1 MSQDELTSLYRWY
14 PISIKEVNPSV
25 EITWRFFGD
34 HRFTEPFFGESY
46 PPTQIS
52 ARVDLRTN
60 STALTQ
66 FDTIDGVQPTAF
78 IFHASRCGSTLVSQ
92 LLATLP
98 QCIVIS
104 EAPAI
109 DDALKLAH
117 PSNPSD
123 SDGGMELLKRVVR
136 CFGQR
141 RFQDEQHLFIKL
153 DSWQITAL
161 PLLRHAFPTTPLVF
175 IYRNPYEILAS
186 HRRQRGMQMV
196 PGLLAPDL
204 LGLENATINANDL
217 DGYCL
222 NVLTSF
228 FRCARIYA
236 QTHDLFLIHYSQLP
250 DFVWTQFAQFFS
262 IPLSLQ
268 DTQVMQDRATR
279 HAKHPVAQF
288 TPDGHA
294 EDNQTDI
301 ISHSR
306 LDNVYK
312 DLEQLRRGQHWFW
325 SSL

>member
-1 MSQDELTSLYRWY
+1 MFENELTSLYRWY
-14 PISIKEVNPSV
+14 PIRIKEVNTAV
-25 EITWRFFGD
+25 EITWRFFDD

-46 PPTQIS
+46 PPTQIR
-52 ARVDLRTN
+52 ARADLRTN
-60 STALTQ
+60 GTALTQ
-66 FDTIDGVQPTAF
+66 FDTIDGVQPSAF

-117 PSNPSD
+117 PFNPSD
-123 SDGGMELLKRVVR
+123 PDGGMELLKRVVH

-141 RFQDEQHLFIKL
+141 RFPDEQHLFIKL

-161 PLLRHAFPTTPLVF
+161 PLIRHAFPTTPLVF
-175 IYRNPYEILAS
+175 IYRDPYEILAS
-186 HRRQRGMQMV
+186 HRHQRGMQMV
-196 PGLLAPDL
+196 PGLLAPAL
-204 LGLENATINANDL
+204 LGLENVTTNANDL

-236 QTHDLFLIHYSQLP
+236 QTRDLFLIHYSQLP

-262 IPLSLQ
+262 IPLSPQ
-268 DTQVMQDRATR
+268 DTQLMQDRTTR
-279 HAKHPVAQF
+279 HSKHPVAQF
-288 TPDGHA
+288 TTAGHA
-294 EDNQTDI
+294 EDNQSDI
-301 ISHSR
+301 IPHSQ
-306 LDNVYK
+306 LDTFYQ
-312 DLEQLRRGQHWFW
+312 DLEQLRLNQYWFW